1 MRERVHYFRKEEWT
15 LDRNQE
21 VGGKNES
28 DANEE
33 RDLIHILISNHT
45 LEEIAGSIS
54 TAFHMRVE

>member
-1 MRERVHYFRKEEWT
+1 M
-15 LDRNQE
+15 DRNQE